1 MLAREVDVA
10 IIGAGPYGLSISAHL
25 AGSGVSFRVF
35 GDPMRSWL
43 DMARGMYLKSFGFAT
58 RVYTPQGSMSFVDYC
73 RARGLESHEPCAI
86 ADFARYGIWLQRQVV
101 PEVEQVEVTGVA
113 ADGRRGFR
121 VTLASGESLGARR
134 VVVAVGLKYFARL
147 PVALAG
153 LPPTLVSHT
162 WQRDDYTSL
171 AGKDVCV
178 IGAGQSALEAAALL
192 KEGGARPQL
201 LVRQARVLFLG
212 RMPAERSLWERFRAP
227 LSGLGP
233 GMKSWLLETFPAA
246 MHYAPRDLRLNLV
259 RRHLGPSGAWWLRD
273 RVEGHLPIHTRCV
286 VREAVARGGRVLLR
300 VHEEGQGEREIQAD
314 HVVAGSGFEVD
325 VDRLLFLDPGL
336 RARIRRIEKAPALNR
351 RFESSVAG
359 LFFVGPAAA
368 NSFGPL
374 LRFVAGAAYVAPT
387 VARHLARRGSVPAKH
402 LGQGP
407 HSGQELRGGMHE
419 PR

>member
-1 MLAREVDVA
+1 MPAREVDVA
-10 IIGAGPYGLSISAHL
+10 IIGAGPYGLSIAAHL
-25 AGSGVSFRVF
+25 SGNGVSFRVF

-58 RVYTPQGSMSFVDYC
+58 RVYTPQGSMSFVEYC
-73 RARGLESHEPCAI
+73 RDRGLEWHEPCAI
-86 ADFARYGIWLQRQVV
+86 ADFARYGIWLQKQVV

-113 ADGRRGFR
+113 TADDRRGFH
-121 VTLASGESLGARR
+121 VTLASGEPLLARQ
-134 VVVAVGLKYFARL
+134 VVVAVGLKYFPRL
-147 PVALAG
+147 PEALAG

-162 WQRDDYTSL
+162 SQHDDYAWL

-192 KEGGARPQL
+192 KQGGARPHL
-201 LVRQARVLFLG
+201 LVRQSRVLFLG
-212 RMPAERSLWERFRAP
+212 RMSANRSLWERLRAP
-227 LSGLGP
+227 QSGLGP

-246 MHYAPRDLRLNLV
+246 MHYAPRNLRLNLV

-273 RVEGHLPIHTRCV
+273 RVEGQLPIHTRCV
-286 VREAVARGGRVLLR
+286 VREAVARGDRVLLR
-300 VHEEGQGEREIQAD
+300 VHDEGQGEREIEAD

-325 VDRLLFLDPGL
+325 VDRLTFLAPEL

-387 VARHLARRGSVPAKH
+387 VARHLTRRGSVPAQH
-402 LGQGP
+402 PGQGP
-407 HSGQELRGGMHE
+407 H
-419 PR
+419 PRQ